1 MSSPPCSSHP
11 DTEVFSSLRR
21 ERANAPWCFYC
32 MFHVGIWRSATRYT
46 AKYSHGGRIP
56 THTAICHRKK
66 RKTHPPNL
74 LLILIRNLKLWLCLQ
89 HLYSEA
95 RRGCGC
101 RRIQILL
108 THFHS
113 KEALH
118 SRLAAAGLSPRLGGN
133 KSQLPPVN
141 LEHVLSHRYRVDSRN
156 TFLQYHLQHTLVFC
170 ITVRTSSILNCTLKN
185 ALLLHAVN

>member
-1 MSSPPCSSHP
+1 MGGEFLHTQQFA
-11 DTEVFSSLRR
+11 TE
-21 ERANAPWCFYC
+21 
-32 MFHVGIWRSATRYT
+32 
-46 AKYSHGGRIP
+46 
-56 THTAICHRKK
+56 KK
-66 RKTHPPNL
+66 GKTHPPNL

-170 ITVRTSSILNCTLKN
+170 TTVRTSSILNCTLKN
-185 ALLLHAVN
+185 ALLLYAVN